1 MATIGR
7 AARHA
12 RHARHVTLLLP
23 QVTLGHELPRVT
35 YLNTQTLPWIITLT
49 FLAVVLPVV
58 TYFFLQ
64 PRKPQPKPLPTD
76 WALSAR
82 PVFSADERRV
92 YRLLREALPHHIV
105 LSKLPLVRFCQP
117 TDAAEVRY
125 WYDLLGTSHV
135 SFAICSANG
144 RVLAAIDLD
153 TDRGASR
160 RAMQIK
166 QSVLAACRVRYLRC
180 PVDHLPSAAEV
191 QLLVPQSGT
200 APRGPQ
206 AAPTLSKARDNL
218 SSSVANRR
226 AERTALWQDSAFF
239 QDSFFAPD
247 SRLDGFGS
255 TEFGSLTSLTGRPV
269 PGSSSASS
277 NPNTARGNKQR
288 VVIPP
293 EVPNSAAGRDED
305 NGPPTT
311 PGPPHTRH

>member
-1 MATIGR
+1 ML
-7 AARHA
+7 H
-12 RHARHVTLLLP
+12 LP
-23 QVTLGHELPRVT
+23 QASLRHELPKAPV
-35 YLNTQTLPWIITLT
+35 LNMQTLPWIIV
-49 FLAVVLPVV
+49 LAVLAIVLPVF
-58 TYFFLQ
+58 TYLALMR
-64 PRKPQPKPLPTD
+64 PRKPKPKPLPTD

-117 TDAAEVRY
+117 TDSAEVRY
-125 WYDLLGTSHV
+125 WYELLGSSHV

-144 RVLAAIDLD
+144 RVLAAVDLD

-218 SSSVANRR
+218 SSAVASRR

-247 SRLDGFGS
+247 SRLDGFGR
-255 TEFGSLTSLTGRPV
+255 TEFGSLTSLTGRPIS
-269 PGSSSASS
+269 GSAGSANAASADAAR
-277 NPNTARGNKQR
+277 TAKQR
-288 VVIPP
+288 VVIPDEAP
-293 EVPNSAAGRDED
+293 STPVSDPANPPSA
-305 NGPPTT
+305 
-311 PGPPHTRH
+311 TRH